1 MTRQRALMPASVR
14 ATARAATLNF
24 SSSTRNST
32 STPPTAERLLQQAL
46 PHKTVSSAGIA
57 AMTGQSADVSAE
69 AVAQHHGLSLDGH
82 IAQQLT
88 RALCQRYDLIL
99 VMEQQHIE
107 AVTRIAP
114 EVRGKTMLYGHW
126 LKRDIPD
133 PYRQS
138 REAFEFTFDLI
149 AEATQ
154 AWAQRLNK

>member
-1 MTRQRALMPASVR
+1 MIRFDAILIVCVGNICRS
-14 ATARAATLNF
+14 
-24 SSSTRNST
+24 
-32 STPPTAERLLQQAL
+32 PTADRLLQQAL
-46 PHKTVSSAGIA
+46 PHKTISSAGIA
-57 AMTGQSADVSAE
+57 ALTGHAADATATEVALLHAVSLEGHSAR
-69 AVAQHHGLSLDGH
+69 
-82 IAQQLT
+82 QLT
-88 RALCQRYDLIL
+88 RALCQQHDLIL
-99 VMEQQHIE
+99 VMDQQHIE

>member
-1 MTRQRALMPASVR
+1 MIRFDAILIVCVGNICRS
-14 ATARAATLNF
+14 
-24 SSSTRNST
+24 
-32 STPPTAERLLQQAL
+32 PTAERLLQQAL
-46 PHKTVSSAGIA
+46 PHKTISSAGIA
-57 AMTGQSADVSAE
+57 ALTGQSADASAE
-69 AVAQHHGLSLDGH
+69 TVAQHHGLSLDGH
-82 IAQQLT
+82 CAQQLT

-99 VMEQQHIE
+99 VMEQKHID

-154 AWAQRLNK
+154 AWVSRLNK

>member
-1 MTRQRALMPASVR
+1 MMHFDAILIVCVGNICRS
-14 ATARAATLNF
+14 
-24 SSSTRNST
+24 
-32 STPPTAERLLQQAL
+32 PTAERLLQQAL

-57 AMTGQSADVSAE
+57 ALAGQSADATAE
-69 AVAQHHGLSLDGH
+69 AIARQHGVALDGH

-88 RALCQRYDLIL
+88 RTLCQQHDLIL
-99 VMEQQHIE
+99 VMEQKHID

-138 REAFEFTFDLI
+138 REAFEFTYDLI

>member
-1 MTRQRALMPASVR
+1 MIMR
-14 ATARAATLNF
+14 F
-24 SSSTRNST
+24 NSILVVCVGNICR
-32 STPPTAERLLQQAL
+32 SPTAERLLKQAL
-46 PHKTVSSAGIA
+46 PHKTISSAGIS
-57 AMTGQSADVSAE
+57 AMVGQSADPSAE
-69 AVAQHHGLSLDGH
+69 AIALQHDLALEGH
-82 IAQQLT
+82 IARQLT
-88 RALCQRYDLIL
+88 RELCQQHDLIL
-99 VMEQQHIE
+99 VMEQKHIE

-149 AEATQ
+149 AEATN

>member
-1 MTRQRALMPASVR
+1 MR
-14 ATARAATLNF
+14 F
-24 SSSTRNST
+24 NSILVVCVGNICR
-32 STPPTAERLLQQAL
+32 SPTAERLLQQAL
-46 PHKTVSSAGIA
+46 PEKKIASAGISA
-57 AMTGQSADVSAE
+57 LVGNSADSSATE
-69 AVAQHHGLSLDGH
+69 VAQAHALSLDGH
-82 IAQQLT
+82 VAQQLT
-88 RALCQRYDLIL
+88 RELCQQYDLIL
-99 VMEQQHIE
+99 VMEQKHID

>member
-1 MTRQRALMPASVR
+1 MILFDSILIVCIGNICRS
-14 ATARAATLNF
+14 
-24 SSSTRNST
+24 
-32 STPPTAERLLQQAL
+32 PTAERLLQQAL
-46 PHKTVSSAGIA
+46 PHKTVSSAGIS
-57 AMTGQSADVSAE
+57 AMAGQNADATAE
-69 AVAQHHGLSLDGH
+69 TVALHHGVSLDGH
-82 IAQQLT
+82 IARQLT
-88 RALCQRYDLIL
+88 RTLCQQHDLIL
-99 VMEQQHIE
+99 VMEQKHIE
-107 AVTRIAP
+107 AVTRLAP